1 MSDGDIAAIY
11 GQEFDTSN
19 APEDSYSALPPGW
32 YTAMVEKAEMR
43 TTRDG
48 TGRYLWLQ
56 FEVVADRGKGRKL
69 FTNINLVSHN
79 QQAEEI
85 GARELAQLGAA
96 CELLRLR
103 DSSELVN
110 KVIQVRVSI
119 KKDDPNENSIKAYKG
134 LDGGAASAQPPAAP
148 AAQAHTPP
156 PAAPQTA
163 PTQRTATPSARPQ
176 AAPQAAPAAAG
187 GKLPWQR

>member
-11 GQEFDTSN
+11 GQEVDTSN

-56 FEVVADRGKGRKL
+56 FEVVGGRKL
-69 FTNINLVSHN
+69 FTNINLVNHN

-119 KKDDPNENSIKAYKG
+119 KKDDPNENNIKAYKG

-156 PAAPQTA
+156 PAAPQAA